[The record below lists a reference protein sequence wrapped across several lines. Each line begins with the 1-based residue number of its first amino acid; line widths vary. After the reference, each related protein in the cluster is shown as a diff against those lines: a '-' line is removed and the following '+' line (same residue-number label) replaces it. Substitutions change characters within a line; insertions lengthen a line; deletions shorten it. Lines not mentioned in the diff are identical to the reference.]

1 MEEKNTYEK
10 MINWLL
16 KYGEIQKKI
25 DEFEESVFRKR
36 EIKGSNASSTDI
48 GDYNI
53 YKISST
59 RNYS

>member
-16 KYGEIQKKI
+16 KYGEAQKKI
-25 DEFEESVFRKR
+25 DEFEKSVFRKR

-53 YKISST
+53 YKISFA